1 MRRING
7 WLLLEYCILIL
18 ALALLVGVV
27 GGLLT
32 RGLP

>member
-1 MRRING
+1 MRRMKG
-7 WLLLEYCILIL
+7 WLLFEYCILIA
-18 ALALLVGVV
+18 ALILLVGVV